1 MTQVNIKRVYDEPSE
16 QDGYRV
22 LVDRLWPRGMKREYL
37 KYDYWAK
44 EVTPSNDLRKWFHA
58 DIEKRWGNFADMYQ
72 KELNESD
79 AAKAFIDKIKAYSKV
94 TLLYA
99 SKEQERNHANVLKHY
114 LDTHL

>member
-1 MTQVNIKRVYDEPSE
+1 MAPWHEEGIFEI
-16 QDGYRV
+16 
-22 LVDRLWPRGMKREYL
+22 RLLG
-37 KYDYWAK
+37 K

-58 DIEKRWGNFADMYQ
+58 DVEKDGGFCGYVS
-72 KELNESD
+72 KELKESD

>member
-1 MTQVNIKRVYDEPSE
+1 MGGFCRYVS
-16 QDGYRV
+16 
-22 LVDRLWPRGMKREYL
+22 
-37 KYDYWAK
+37 
-44 EVTPSNDLRKWFHA
+44 
-58 DIEKRWGNFADMYQ
+58 
-72 KELNESD
+72 KELKESD

>member
-22 LVDRLWPRGMKREYL
+22 LVDRLL

-58 DIEKRWGNFADMYQ
+58 DIEKRWGAFADMYQ
-72 KELNESD
+72 KELKESD

>member
-1 MTQVNIKRVYDEPSE
+1 LKTKAIRYFQT
-16 QDGYRV
+16 
-22 LVDRLWPRGMKREYL
+22 DRTLTRIVSPPL
-37 KYDYWAK
+37 
-44 EVTPSNDLRKWFHA
+44 
-58 DIEKRWGNFADMYQ
+58 YQ

>member
-58 DIEKRWGNFADMYQ
+58 DIEKDGGLCRYVS